1 MRKEHVMK
9 RIWQFVKDDRGTE
22 TVEWGIVA
30 GLLVVGLVALFS
42 SIGTWV
48 NDKITTLD
56 NDLAGTD

>member
-1 MRKEHVMK
+1 MK